1 MTDFVFVVLI
11 SLQVKV
17 KYFLYM
23 LMKIIDG
30 RMYGRKV
37 GPKSKGRQELHRG
50 LLLRLWPPEKK
61 H

>member
-17 KYFLYM
+17 NYFLYM

-30 RMYGRKV
+30 RTEGRKV
-37 GPKSKGRQELHRG
+37 VPKSKGRQELHRE

-61 H
+61 I